1 MRTNANLGLLLP
13 LLMFLSAGSANAGSL
28 FCCIDDSNK
37 QVCGDILPQAC
48 YGRAYREL
56 GESGR
61 TLRRVDAPLTAE
73 QRALRVSEE
82 RRRKEEEVVLKE
94 QRRKDQALLDT
105 YASAQ
110 DIEILRNRAGQE
122 VRLSIKRAEE
132 KIVGAREQRKKFEEE
147 AEFYKK
153 KQLPSEIEKGL
164 RDVDSEIKA
173 LESVIEAKNKELET
187 IRLKYDEDR
196 NRYLELSRRPP
207 PLPR

>member
-1 MRTNANLGLLLP
+1 MRANTSFSWLLLM
-13 LLMFLSAGSANAGSL
+13 LCSVGSASAGTL
-28 FCCIDDSNK
+28 FCCIDENNK

-61 TLRRVDAPLTAE
+61 TLRRVNPPLTAE
-73 QRALRVSEE
+73 QRAQRDAEE
-82 RRRKEEEVVLKE
+82 RQRKEEEIVLKE
-94 QRRKDQALLDT
+94 KRRKDQALLDT
-105 YASAQ
+105 YANES
-110 DIEILRNRAGQE
+110 DIELLRNRSGQE
-122 VRLSIKRAEE
+122 VRLSIRRAEA
-132 KIVGAREQRKKFEEE
+132 KILEAHEQRKKLEDE

-153 KQLPSEIEKGL
+153 RHLPSDIAKGL

-196 NRYLELSRRPP
+196 KRYLELSRRSP